1 MKYHEILYLKRST
14 CMHGISTII
23 EYLTSNLI
31 KTFHHPLKAMD
42 DQEMYSFLCGVLQI
56 YLEFWN
62 STEPPVEYIPDLKY
76 QMISEP
82 VKQQTTVI
90 SKISA
95 LLKHIRSCQVFPHVN
110 NLQAMEK
117 LEKLQQRSHYTPT
130 RLLPPNNL
138 GNCRPSTMNNN
149 IHSIFCQHFL
159 SKYIFWNNKYDSRK
173 SFFSQFFC

>member
-1 MKYHEILYLKRST
+1 
-14 CMHGISTII
+14 MHGISTII

-42 DQEMYSFLCGVLQI
+42 DQEMYSFLRGVLQI

-82 VKQQTTVI
+82 VEQQTAVI
-90 SKISA
+90 SEISA
-95 LLKHIRSCQVFPHVN
+95 LLKHIRSCQVFPHIN

-117 LEKLQQRSHYTPT
+117 LEKLN
-130 RLLPPNNL
+130 NNL
-138 GNCRPSTMNNN
+138 ITLLQDYFHQTIWATGRPSAMNDN

-159 SKYIFWNNKYDSRK
+159 SKYIFGTINRIQEND
-173 SFFSQFFC
+173 FFSQFFFAETSSFHV

>member
-14 CMHGISTII
+14 CMHRISTII

-42 DQEMYSFLCGVLQI
+42 HQEMYSFLCGVLQI

-76 QMISEP
+76 QTISEP
-82 VKQQTTVI
+82 VKQQTAVI
-90 SKISA
+90 SEISA

-117 LEKLQQRSHYTPT
+117 LEKLN
-130 RLLPPNNL
+130 NNL
-138 GNCRPSTMNNN
+138 ITLLQDYFHQT
-149 IHSIFCQHFL
+149 IWATVDHQ
-159 SKYIFWNNKYDSRK
+159 
-173 SFFSQFFC
+173 Q